1 MEVEKVLGLII
12 LGWLI
17 GAVLLMARLV
27 RRGRKLIMVL
37 ATRYPETY
45 EALGR
50 PRPGFLHSARR
61 SQFSQFLS
69 RRAYENI
76 GDSALSAQFEEYRK
90 AEVRLLVLLLVS
102 LVIVALLVLT
112 VRHAA

>member
-1 MEVEKVLGLII
+1 MEVEKLLGVVI

-17 GAVLLMARLV
+17 VAVLLMARLV
-27 RRGRKLIMVL
+27 RRGRKLITLL
-37 ATRYPETY
+37 ATRHPDTY

-50 PRPGFLHSARR
+50 PQPGFLQSARR

-69 RRAYENI
+69 RRTYEDI
-76 GDSALSAQFEEYRK
+76 GDPALSAQFSEYRK
-90 AEVRLLVLLLVS
+90 AEVRLLKLLLVS
-102 LVIVALLVLT
+102 LVIVALIVLT